1 MCRYQSVLLCC
12 SPGLPHKLFL
22 ARVHSLSFHPTAF
35 PSQSSLTSPVLFW
48 GVLTLSFLVL
58 FKQIANTINVLLS
71 HGPSIIISSF
81 FLFIFFP
88 SFSHFVPPPLSLIP
102 SVVQRLGKLAHV
114 AFCLA
119 RSSRIWLHI
128 DLTSNPA
135 DPDQVSL

>member
-1 MCRYQSVLLCC
+1 MQISVCVVVLQSRAASQALSGSRAQPFIPPHGISIAIISHISCFVL
-12 SPGLPHKLFL
+12 
-22 ARVHSLSFHPTAF
+22 
-35 PSQSSLTSPVLFW
+35 